1 MGLLTN
7 AGPQPWHPAH
17 NETKEQG
24 RKAAEYCKERGIE
37 LGKLAM
43 FFSSQLKEPATFLSG
58 MQTTDQLQTNLQAF
72 YSGLTAAEQDAMNYI
87 LKK

>member
-7 AGPQPWHPAH
+7 AGPQSWHPAGD
-17 NETKEQG
+17 ETKEQG

-37 LGKLAM
+37 LGKLSM
-43 FFSSQLKEPATFLSG
+43 YYSSQLKEPATFLVG
-58 MQTTDQLQTNLQAF
+58 MPSEEQLKTNLEAF
-72 YSGLTAAEQDAMNYI
+72 HNGLTEDEQAALEYI